1 MDILEKTMISVLIG
15 FCFITMPMVNCGG
28 KNVEFILETEAFVD
42 VSWTVDRPLAS
53 GNKTTLLM
61 TGKRIN
67 FPFCLRKESAVLVKQ
82 VLYSKDDPG
91 NSLTVQFDAETVAK
105 GETYGKTNGGNQWSV
120 INSMSLAGNEVV
132 LQRGRHIMS
141 VFPESTDQNGV
152 ELDKVVLV
160 VDDDLLNED
169 MFTCKTYCLPEIPQ
183 HRYTPVERLPVGRLV
198 QRSTTTNCTEKKN
211 VVMDLYHS
219 SIKKFRI
226 TAQHPSYRSL
236 LNVRKANYTNCDVPK
251 PTIWEFGNFSLTDGL
266 ANKAL
271 VDAEGVL
278 LQLEKTPDAVGCFDL
293 GTNFNITVQRR
304 DIDIPQLGGK
314 LSLTING
321 HTSDVTVDSQIK
333 DRVSEWIHFAR
344 RTIPKSQSSLE
355 IPIDDG
361 TWSRVNNQVQM
372 RVCGGGKNFEIESW
386 KLTRRELKSDKAE
399 IFADTGDF
407 AAEAVFRDIWWM
419 GDEGMKLSVKGST
432 IVSYGHYIRI
442 YTRVPW
448 GGYSQTLVIYQ
459 DGVIRL
465 LPPTMHGTD
474 WIPFGSFVLTGR
486 FDPKKRLSS
495 HAAIQNIEII
505 PQEFRLIV
513 HYADGNVWEY
523 KLSNGLERTW
533 VDVDV
538 KSEGAVE
545 ELSTLP
551 FIQFRSMFVK
561 DGRSNVD
568 RLSVNGLKEHRIL
581 DNWSSLFGSSFFFFR
596 GCASDYHTQAPDIH
610 VELLG

>member
-1 MDILEKTMISVLIG
+1 
-15 FCFITMPMVNCGG
+15 MPVVNCGG
-28 KNVEFILETEAFVD
+28 RNVEFTLETEAFVD
-42 VSWTVDRPLAS
+42 VSWTVDRPTAS

-67 FPFCLRKESAVLVKQ
+67 FPFCLRKDCAVLVKQ
-82 VLYSKDDPG
+82 VLYSNDGPG
-91 NSLTVQFDAETVAK
+91 DSLTVQFDAETVAR
-105 GETYGKTNGGNQWSV
+105 GETYGHSNGGNQWSV
-120 INSMSLAGNEVV
+120 INSMSLVGNEVV
-132 LQRGRHIMS
+132 LKRGRHIMS
-141 VFPESTDQNGV
+141 VLPESADRYGV

-160 VDDDLLNED
+160 VGDDLLTED
-169 MFTCKTYCLPEIPQ
+169 MFTCKTYCLPDIPR

-198 QRSTTTNCTEKKN
+198 QRSTTTNCTEYEN

-266 ANKAL
+266 TNKAL
-271 VDAEGVL
+271 VDADGVL
-278 LQLEKTPDAVGCFDL
+278 LQLEKTPDAVGCYDL
-293 GTNFNITVQRR
+293 ATNFNITVQRR
-304 DIDIPQLGGK
+304 DIDISQLGGH

-321 HTSDVTVDSQIK
+321 HTSDVAVDIQIK
-333 DRVSEWIHFAR
+333 DKISDWTHFAR
-344 RTIPKSQSSLE
+344 RTIPKSQRSLE
-355 IPIDDG
+355 ISIVDG
-361 TWSRVNNQVQM
+361 TWSKVNNQVQM

-386 KLTRRELKSDKAE
+386 KLTRREVKSDRGE
-399 IFADTGDF
+399 MIVDTGDF
-407 AAEAVFRDIWWM
+407 VVEAVFRDIWWM
-419 GDEGMKLSVKGST
+419 GNKGMKLSVKGST
-432 IVSYGHYIRI
+432 IVSYGHYIRV

-474 WIPFGSFVLTGR
+474 WIPFGSSVLTGR
-486 FDPKKRLSS
+486 FDPKTSRSY
-495 HAAIQNIEII
+495 AVVQNIEII
-505 PQEFRLIV
+505 PQEFRLTI
-513 HYADGNVWEY
+513 HYVDGNVWEY

-538 KSEGAVE
+538 KLEGAKA
-545 ELSTLP
+545 ELSSRP
-551 FIQFRSMFVK
+551 FIQLRSMFIK